1 MNRYNWKD
9 LNRQQVG
16 TFTEYFVKMEFT
28 MFGFQVYTTEV
39 DDRGIDF
46 VARIDCGPFLE
57 IQVKSLRSG
66 KYVFLPKDKFP
77 LEDNAYCA
85 LGLLA
90 QGEAPNLYLI
100 PSLAWNDCNEKESKT
115 FVDREYEGLQSKP
128 EWGINVSERNMG
140 ELAEYSFTKTIKIGS
155 SPESVGAIGAYRGVF
170 PPVGSQLQLPNSRTA
185 LPYDFTPATP
195 PQLG

>member
-9 LNRQQVG
+9 LNRQQMG

-46 VARIDCGPFLE
+46 VARIDQGPFLV
-57 IQVKSLRSG
+57 IQVKSLLTG

-77 LEDNAYCA
+77 LEKNTYLA
-85 LGLLA
+85 LGLLT

-100 PSLAWNDCNEKESKT
+100 PSLAWKDCNEKESNT
-115 FVDREYEGLQSKP
+115 FVDREYTEKKSKP
-128 EWGINVSERNMG
+128 EWGINASKKNMC
-140 ELAEYSFTKTIKIGS
+140 ELAEYSFTKTIKK
-155 SPESVGAIGAYRGVF
+155 
-170 PPVGSQLQLPNSRTA
+170 LSR
-185 LPYDFTPATP
+185 
-195 PQLG
+195 